1 MMMMIVGGG
10 EQQGDDVIDILV
22 IIVMLLLL
30 LVLRMKLVPRLVH
43 GSCRYRHVAG
53 WQERHVR
60 RLNRLRAGGQSVS
73 GVATGF
79 VNW

>member
-1 MMMMIVGGG
+1 M
-10 EQQGDDVIDILV
+10 LLLLL
-22 IIVMLLLL
+22 LLLL

-79 VNW
+79 VN

>member
-1 MMMMIVGGG
+1 MMMIVGGG

-30 LVLRMKLVPRLVH
+30 VLVLRMKLVPRLVH

-79 VNW
+79 VN

>member
-22 IIVMLLLL
+22 IIVMLLL